1 MWRTICL
8 PNKLPRLLFVDA
20 RNVIYRC
27 IWVIHR
33 FCLARIIIV
42 QVQIYEIRPQQTQNM
57 TKYKLVRRNCI
68 SFEPF
73 RINHDSP
80 TLLSIW
86 GQIIVFSRNFC
97 GLWEEKFK
105 VARVW
110 LIFLLGRM
118 LAVGKE
124 CDGFS
129 WHVIAAKRKPQR
141 SKNALLK
148 HSFKAKDLHLKVS
161 FSRSFVNKEIRG
173 RCIC

>member
-1 MWRTICL
+1 MYL
-8 PNKLPRLLFVDA
+8 S
-20 RNVIYRC
+20 
-27 IWVIHR
+27 HR
-33 FCLARIIIV
+33 FGLARFIIV

-73 RINHDSP
+73 KINHDSP

-97 GLWEEKFK
+97 GDCGKKNSKSHVCDLF
-105 VARVW
+105 
-110 LIFLLGRM
+110 FLLGRM